1 MGTDLRKRRT
11 SRTDLNDPVRGY
23 TDAGVADAPAG
34 TPIPFIAST
43 PGVKRDGLDLRASG
57 WRLDTY
63 QRNPVFQ
70 WCHDRVMPPIGRVE
84 ATKGDVLRAMVTFD
98 QDDPF
103 ARSVESKYRRG
114 FLHAVSVSWDWV
126 DGDGQRMDPWRL
138 SVDDL
143 RDRAFYDMT
152 ELSGVPIP
160 ADPDAVVLRTRS
172 ALASYG
178 RELVR
183 LFDEQETPESKTTA
197 PELRAAVLAELDRL
211 GIPLPTA
218 PPPPQ
223 ATGVDHQAARTLLA
237 AFSFPEGHTS

>member
-1 MGTDLRKRRT
+1 MRTEPRVRRT
-11 SRTDLNDPVRGY
+11 SRSDLNDPVRGY
-23 TDAGVADAPAG
+23 TDGGVADAPAG

-63 QRNPVFQ
+63 NANPVFQ

-98 QDDPF
+98 QEDPF

-126 DGDGQRMDPWRL
+126 DGDGQRMDPWRM
-138 SVDDL
+138 SAADL
-143 RDRAFYDMT
+143 RDKAFYDMT

-160 ADPDAVVLRTRS
+160 ADADALIQRQRS
-172 ALASYG
+172 GLKLLG
-178 RELVR
+178 RELVA

-197 PELRAAVLAELDRL
+197 PEIRAAVLAELSRL
-211 GIPLPTA
+211 GIEPPA
-218 PPPPQ
+218 VPPPPQ
-223 ATGVDHQAARTLLA
+223 ATGVDQQAARAVLA
-237 AFSFPEGHTS
+237 AFTLKGQTS